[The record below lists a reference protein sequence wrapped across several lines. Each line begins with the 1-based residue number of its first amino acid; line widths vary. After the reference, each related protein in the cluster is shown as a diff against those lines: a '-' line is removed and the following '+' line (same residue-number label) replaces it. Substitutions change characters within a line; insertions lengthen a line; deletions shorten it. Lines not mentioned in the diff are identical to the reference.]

1 MEEKHYI
8 EFIELIADGQA
19 AIAFL
24 KPGQPPQASF
34 CLSAKTVTGPRL
46 LQPARSLERS
56 PVMIGKKLHKTIND
70 QIKNELESAY
80 LYLAMAAYFHRE
92 GLRRF
97 PPVDAGAGSGGAGPR
112 DQVLRSP
119 AGSLC
124 RDRITETLGHPQVR
138 LELAAAGLQEA
149 YQHEQFITGKIN
161 NLVRSRPGARSH
173 RPAHAALVHHR
184 ADRGGGLHLQDRQ
197 TLERIG
203 KDGGAL
209 VMLDREL
216 GARVFTPP
224 PATPELGAGAA

>member
-1 MEEKHYI
+1 
-8 EFIELIADGQA
+8 
-19 AIAFL
+19 
-24 KPGQPPQASF
+24 
-34 CLSAKTVTGPRL
+34 
-46 LQPARSLERS
+46 
-56 PVMIGKKLHKTIND
+56 MIGKKLHKTIND

-92 GLRRF
+92 GLDGFAQWMR
-97 PPVDAGAGSGGAGPR
+97 VQALEE
-112 DQVLRSP
+112 QVHAIKFFDHL
-119 AGSLC
+119 
-124 RDRITETLGHPQVR
+124 RDRSAAI
-138 LELAAAGLQEA
+138 ELKPLAILKSDWSSPLQAFQEA

-161 NLVRSRPGARSH
+161 NLVKIADQEH
-173 RPAHAALVHHR
+173 DHTALPM
-184 ADRGGGLHLQDRQ
+184 LHWFITEQIEEEASTSKIAQ